1 MLYSAKDYKELS
13 KKGAGA
19 KPAKPVVEDK
29 KDK

>member
-19 KPAKPVVEDK
+19 KPAKPVEDK